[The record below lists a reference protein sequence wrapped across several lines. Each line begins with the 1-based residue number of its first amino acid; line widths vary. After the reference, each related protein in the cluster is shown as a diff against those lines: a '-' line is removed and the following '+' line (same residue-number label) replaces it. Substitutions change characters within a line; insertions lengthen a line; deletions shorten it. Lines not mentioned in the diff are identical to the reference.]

1 MANLTSVVNVNV
13 DSNLKNQANE
23 ILNDLGLNMS
33 TAINMFL
40 KQIVKRDGIPFEVT
54 NPKPSKEML
63 HALEESEKIIKE
75 IREGRRT
82 GYDNMSDLISSL
94 DEEH

>member
-1 MANLTSVVNVNV
+1 M
-13 DSNLKNQANE
+13 
-23 ILNDLGLNMS
+23 
-33 TAINMFL
+33 
-40 KQIVKRDGIPFEVT
+40 KRDGIPFEVT

-82 GYDNMSDLISSL
+82 GYNNMSDLISSL
-94 DEEH
+94 EEEY